1 MYTILYN
8 HHLCLWIH
16 DVYNVYNILKI
27 CKTIESSL
35 LCPLIAPW
43 KSKDWSLSRSQRCC
57 TATPAGKSICLFLAA
72 LELGFQLP
80 PGIAGTVTPACP
92 ARRRFATARC
102 NKHSL
107 RISRSCIS
115 SKVKLSNL
123 GLSPFN
129 QTLQYWDDQLSS
141 TPKMDRS

>member
-1 MYTILYN
+1 MYIYIYMCIILYN

-27 CKTIESSL
+27 CKTIQSSL

-72 LELGFQLP
+72 LDLGFQLP

-92 ARRRFATARC
+92 ASTVIECPVFHPKSNFPTLDFLLSTKPSNIGMINSRQLPKWTA
-102 NKHSL
+102 L
-107 RISRSCIS
+107 R
-115 SKVKLSNL
+115 
-123 GLSPFN
+123 
-129 QTLQYWDDQLSS
+129 
-141 TPKMDRS
+141 TPL